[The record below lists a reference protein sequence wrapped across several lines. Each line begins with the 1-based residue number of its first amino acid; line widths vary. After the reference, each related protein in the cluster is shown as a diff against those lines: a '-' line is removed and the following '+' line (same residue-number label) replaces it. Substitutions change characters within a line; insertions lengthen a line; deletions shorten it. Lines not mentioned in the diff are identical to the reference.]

1 MGPPLDPG
9 APVWGHWVS
18 ISTRPWRLWRRENV
32 PYSASKATGCG
43 FPAARGKVTP
53 TSGVLLIGHKVRAA
67 LPNLFRGRR
76 ASVTGTAALPKA
88 VIVAT
93 GLYTPPFSVSNTELV
108 EAFNAYVERFNAAN
122 AEAIAAGEVVALAP
136 SSPEFIE
143 KASGIK
149 ARYVMDKAGIID
161 PEVMRPILPERSN
174 DEISILAEMAVEAAR
189 QAIARWGKPVSEIGA
204 VICAASNM
212 QRAYPAMAI
221 EVQQALGIE
230 GFAFD
235 MNVACS
241 SATFGI
247 KTAAD
252 FIATGSAKAVLM
264 VNPEICS
271 GHLNFTDR
279 DSHFIFGDVATAVI
293 LEDESQATGGW
304 EILGTRLKTEFSN
317 NIRNNF
323 GFLNRTAPEGIG
335 AKDKLFV
342 QEGRK
347 VFREVVPMVSQMI
360 VEHAGDIGVDPTG
373 LKRLW
378 LHQANINM
386 NDLIARK
393 VLGRD
398 PEPGENVIILD
409 TYANTSSAGSIIA
422 FHTANDDF
430 APGETGLI
438 CSFGAGYS
446 AGTVFVRKR

>member
-1 MGPPLDPG
+1 MND
-9 APVWGHWVS
+9 
-18 ISTRPWRLWRRENV
+18 
-32 PYSASKATGCG
+32 
-43 FPAARGKVTP
+43 
-53 TSGVLLIGHKVRAA
+53 
-67 LPNLFRGRR
+67 
-76 ASVTGTAALPKA
+76 A
-88 VIVAT
+88 VIAAT
-93 GLYTPPFSVSNTELV
+93 GLYTPPLSLSNAELV
-108 EAFNAYVERFNAAN
+108 ETFNAYVERFNAAN
-122 AEAIAAGEVVALAP
+122 AEAIARGEVQPLQP
-136 SSPEFIE
+136 SSVEFIE

-149 ARYVMDKAGIID
+149 SRFVVDKTGLVD
-161 PEVMRPILPERSN
+161 PEIMRPIIPERPN
-174 DEISILAEMAVEAAR
+174 DQLSILAEIAVEAAKD
-189 QAIARWGKPVSEIGA
+189 AIARWGKPVSEIDA

-221 EVQQALGIE
+221 EVQQALGID

-252 FIATGSAKAVLM
+252 FVAGGAKAVLM

-271 GHLNFTDR
+271 GHLNFRDR

-293 LEDESQATGGW
+293 VERADQATDGW
-304 EILGTRLKTEFSN
+304 DILGTRLKTQFSN

-323 GFLNRTAPEGIG
+323 GFLNRADPDGVG
-335 AKDKLFV
+335 KPDKLFV

-347 VFREVVPMVSQMI
+347 VFREVVPMVSEMI
-360 VEHAGDIGVDPTG
+360 VDHAADLGIDPTG

-386 NDLIARK
+386 NEMIGRK

-398 PEPGENVIILD
+398 PAPGENVIILD
-409 TYANTSSAGSIIA
+409 EYANTSSAGSIIA
-422 FHTANDDF
+422 FHKANDDF
-430 APGETGLI
+430 RAGDTGLI

>member
-1 MGPPLDPG
+1 
-9 APVWGHWVS
+9 
-18 ISTRPWRLWRRENV
+18 
-32 PYSASKATGCG
+32 
-43 FPAARGKVTP
+43 
-53 TSGVLLIGHKVRAA
+53 
-67 LPNLFRGRR
+67 
-76 ASVTGTAALPKA
+76 LPKA

-108 EAFNAYVERFNAAN
+108 EAFNSYVERFNAAN
-122 AEAIAAGEVVALAP
+122 AQAIEAGEVTALAP

-149 ARYVMDKAGIID
+149 ARYVMNKAGIID
-161 PEVMRPILPERSN
+161 PEVMRPILPERPN
-174 DEISILAEMAVEAAR
+174 EQISILAEMAVEAAK

-252 FIATGSAKAVLM
+252 FIASGSAKAVLM

-323 GFLNRTAPEGIG
+323 GFLNRTAPEGEG
-335 AKDKLFV
+335 ARDKLFV

-386 NDLIARK
+386 NEMIGRK

-430 APGETGLI
+430 AAGETGLI